1 MKPITLHPSSLLVG
15 VALAGLAF
23 FTMAQTPQP
32 INPSLTRPSSPSFI
46 RAQDMVRITEGT
58 PYVVPPNKWFVVTA
72 LGCKPVPGAVGWS
85 LNHNLGFVELSAN
98 GTVELQAI
106 PDMLDGAAAAIGNGT
121 NLREVPRGLSF
132 PAGSVI
138 EVSDTFFANSPYQM
152 TAASRSAEA
161 WGFLSD
167 S

>member
-1 MKPITLHPSSLLVG
+1 MNPITLHPSSLLVG

-72 LGCKPVPGAVGWS
+72 MGCRPISGILGYQNYQYDGLLEFKV
-85 LNHNLGFVELSAN
+85 N
-98 GTVELQAI
+98 GTVEMQSVILLSSPI
-106 PDMLDGAAAAIGNGT
+106 IGMPGNAVT
-121 NLREVPRGLSF
+121 MNSVPRGLAV
-132 PAGSVI
+132 PAGSII
-138 EVSDTFFANSPYQM
+138 EVADTFPNSPSIN
-152 TAASRSAEA
+152 ASTRVGEA
-161 WGFLSD
+161 WGYLSD